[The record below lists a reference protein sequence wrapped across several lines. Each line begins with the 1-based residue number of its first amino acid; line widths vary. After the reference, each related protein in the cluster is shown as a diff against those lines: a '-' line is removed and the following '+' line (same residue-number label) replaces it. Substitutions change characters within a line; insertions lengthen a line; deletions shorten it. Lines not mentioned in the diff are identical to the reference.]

1 MFKFYF
7 DYHTKIFPGKVASNE
22 TFFFYKWSFPG
33 RKSHRSITI
42 TGESIRRIEEKRKK
56 EKKEEGQNEKRNPLF
71 EKKQPFRRA
80 IARVTA
86 RVTDCKTM
94 E

>member
-1 MFKFYF
+1 M
-7 DYHTKIFPGKVASNE
+7 
-22 TFFFYKWSFPG
+22 
-33 RKSHRSITI
+33 
-42 TGESIRRIEEKRKK
+42 EEKRKK

-71 EKKQPFRRA
+71 EKKQPLRRA